1 MKDALLILASFLACS
16 VEMVEALTI
25 VLAVGVTRGWRSAL
39 MGVGAGL
46 VVLAAV
52 VAALGPS
59 LVNFVPLSVLQVV
72 VGALLLIFGM
82 QWVRKAVQRAAGV
95 RSKHNEDQIFE
106 DEMSELRG
114 GAVAAGAMDW
124 TGFVVSFKG
133 VFLEGL
139 EVAFIV
145 LTFGANSGK
154 FGLTAAGAAAA
165 FVLFSG
171 IALVVHRP
179 LSRVPEN
186 TIKFTVGL
194 MLISFGTFWSGEGI
208 GVDWKLSDG
217 TILVAIAVYSLVAFG
232 MVEVLKRRSVARRVS
247 LDVANMEAA
256 Q

>member
-46 VVLAAV
+46 LVLAAV

-82 QWVRKAVQRAAGV
+82 QWVRKAIQRAAGV

-114 GAVAAGAMDW
+114 GVVAAGAMDW

-154 FGLTAAGAAAA
+154 FGLTAAGALAA
-165 FVLFSG
+165 FVLFTG

-194 MLISFGTFWSGEGI
+194 MLVSFGTFWSGEGI
-208 GVDWKLSDG
+208 GIDWKLSDG
-217 TILVAIAVYSLVAFG
+217 TILVAIAVYSLVAFA
-232 MVEVLKRRSVARRVS
+232 MVQVLKRRSVARLTR
-247 LDVANMEAA
+247 LEVANQAA

>member
-46 VVLAAV
+46 LVLAAV

-82 QWVRKAVQRAAGV
+82 QWVRKAIQRAAGV

-114 GAVAAGAMDW
+114 GVVAAGAMDW

-139 EVAFIV
+139 EV
-145 LTFGANSGK
+145 
-154 FGLTAAGAAAA
+154 
-165 FVLFSG
+165 
-171 IALVVHRP
+171 
-179 LSRVPEN
+179 
-186 TIKFTVGL
+186 
-194 MLISFGTFWSGEGI
+194 
-208 GVDWKLSDG
+208 
-217 TILVAIAVYSLVAFG
+217 
-232 MVEVLKRRSVARRVS
+232 
-247 LDVANMEAA
+247 
-256 Q
+256 